1 MKPPHPRP
9 EDQEKSLIP
18 DQQPIAPHFTVC
30 LQMLTLAARYA
41 RCFDVLDD
49 RTLSSPTAGERIG
62 QLLVTV
68 ESLAHDAAALS
79 TAHRELPMS
88 LIDHRDLTVSSRIA
102 QLQVVTSA
110 AAEALAH
117 AVEGFDATSA
127 GAIETRLTSVQAARD
142 LLATAAS
149 DLVGCA
155 ERVAAEMHRY
165 RSSYSIP
172 EVGAHVSLTAERL
185 QVLRLVTAGAVS
197 VDEDGHT
204 WVGMNKDAVRASV
217 LRYLDQQGLI
227 TAEPSASWADE
238 IRVASTSMGRL
249 VLAATLS
256 RPERREDDHQPAPT
270 TAPAVS
276 SAPARGA
283 R

>member
-1 MKPPHPRP
+1 
-9 EDQEKSLIP
+9 
-18 DQQPIAPHFTVC
+18 
-30 LQMLTLAARYA
+30 MLTLAARYA
-41 RCFDVLDD
+41 QCFDALDD
-49 RTLSSPTAGERIG
+49 RTLSAPTADERIG
-62 QLLVTV
+62 QQLVTV
-68 ESLAHDAAALS
+68 KSLAQDAAAVG
-79 TAHRELPMS
+79 TAHRELPMP
-88 LIDHRDLTVSSRIA
+88 LIDHNDATVGSRLA
-102 QLQVVTSA
+102 QLAVVTTA
-110 AAEALAH
+110 AADSLAR

-127 GAIETRLTSVQAARD
+127 SSIETRLTSVQAARD
-142 LLATAAS
+142 LLATAAT
-149 DLVGCA
+149 DLVSCA

-172 EVGAHVSLTAERL
+172 EVGAHVSLTTERL
-185 QVLRLVTAGAVS
+185 QVLRLVTTGAVS

-256 RPERREDDHQPAPT
+256 RPERREDEHQPTPT
-270 TAPAVS
+270 TARAVS
-276 SAPARGA
+276 STPARGA